1 MRVEV
6 TPRQCSV
13 VAGRSTVITVSV
25 TNSASIISGHR
36 IRVLGVD
43 PRWVSLDQDRLS
55 LFPDATG
62 VAVATVTLPPGLPA
76 GPRSIAIEVTEL
88 TPPHETA
95 LVDVEITV
103 PAEPKLTLAVD
114 PVSVTGGRSAKVAVI
129 AQNTGNSVLDPALD
143 GRDDTGEINFAFDKT
158 LLGLTPGEQRVGQA
172 TLRAR
177 RPWFGTPKI
186 RQYTVVGG
194 PAAAPVVA
202 AGTWLQKPRLSRGA
216 IALTG
221 LLAAATVFAI
231 VVAVSLSSVVSNS
244 NTDRNL
250 ALQVAQ
256 AAQAGNAN
264 AGNAGL
270 SGVATEAGNNQ
281 PVSGVTVDVYQ
292 PSNVSA
298 PIVSAATNAQ
308 GAYSFAGLAAGSY
321 LLQFQGAGFA
331 SLWYPNSLTSSGATA
346 VSLKAAQVT
355 PNVNVSLG
363 GLPGSISG
371 QVVGADPSGAI
382 LTLEVPGAGGI
393 AAAAAAA
400 VNAAPAGSAP
410 TNAAPAVTTTTTT
423 TTPPTTAPPT
433 TANAGTTSFVPAAA
447 SGQTAPGQPSA
458 TLTAAFS
465 QAGTTSGTAAP
476 AIMNSQVLSA
486 SGTFTIP
493 NVPSPGIFDLVVV
506 KTGYAPAVA
515 SVDLSGGE
523 SRAGLVI
530 TLHKGDG
537 TMSGTVSTAA
547 GPLGGAGI
555 AASDG
560 TNTVS
565 TVSETTG
572 GSVGQFQL
580 ADVPTPDTL
589 TVVVTAEGYASQTLS
604 VTLAPHEQLTGL
616 SVLLA
621 PGTGS
626 VSGTVT
632 SSGKPAGGVTVTA
645 TNGQQTVSTVS
656 LSVGTVGSYQLTG
669 LTVPGTYTVT
679 FSRSDLAS
687 QSRAVALSATQ
698 GSVKNLDP
706 DLVPQTAAVYGTITE
721 TDSQPVHGVTVQLSS
736 GNTSYQVTSADAPT
750 PGSYEIDSITPG
762 TYTISFS
769 RQGGQPVSSIV
780 SLSAGQRLDDSP
792 VLAPAASIYGVVVDA
807 SNPSKPVAQAQVT
820 LYLAS
825 QYPTVSVATTRTDSN
840 GQFSFNN
847 VDAPQNFIVGV
858 AYPQGSSNQETV
870 VLTTAR
876 GAATPVCGSQATGQA
891 GSVPST
897 TSSTSSTSTTTSTT
911 TTSTTQGTVAAAS
924 IRPASSTGGATCNPT
939 TDPVKVILP

>member
-6 TPRQCSV
+6 TPRHCSV

-43 PRWVSLDQDRLS
+43 PKWVSLDQDNLS

-76 GPRSIAIEVTEL
+76 GPRTIAIEVSEL

-95 LVDVEITV
+95 LVDVEVTV

-143 GRDDTGEINFAFDKT
+143 GRDETGEMDFAFDKT
-158 LLGLTPGEQRVGQA
+158 LVGLTPGEQRVGQA

-186 RQYTVVGG
+186 RQYTIVGG
-194 PAAAPVVA
+194 PPAAPVVA
-202 AGTWLQKPRLSRGA
+202 AGTWLQKPRLSRAA

-256 AAQAGNAN
+256 AAQGGNAN
-264 AGNAGL
+264 AGTAGV
-270 SGVATEAGNNQ
+270 SGLATEAGTNQ

-298 PIVSAATNAQ
+298 PIVSTATNGQ
-308 GAYSFAGLAAGSY
+308 GAYSFTGLAAGSY

-331 SLWYPNSLTSSGATA
+331 SLWYPNSLTSSDATQ
-346 VSLKAAQVT
+346 VSLKSGQVT

-363 GLPGSISG
+363 GLPGTITG
-371 QVVGADPSGAI
+371 QVVGGDPTGAI

-410 TNAAPAVTTTTTT
+410 TNAAPAPATTTTTT
-423 TTPPTTAPPT
+423 TTTAPPAT
-433 TANAGTTSFVPAAA
+433 TNAGTTSYV
-447 SGQTAPGQPSA
+447 SGQATTA

-465 QAGTTSGTAAP
+465 TAGTSGGAGAP

-486 SGTFTIP
+486 SGNFSIP

-523 SRAGLVI
+523 SRSGIVI

-537 TMSGTVSTAA
+537 TISGSVSTAG
-547 GPLGGAGI
+547 GPLGGVGI

-565 TVSETTG
+565 TVSETGAGT
-572 GSVGQFQL
+572 VGQFQL
-580 ADVPTPDTL
+580 ADLPTPDTL
-589 TVVVTAEGYASQTLS
+589 TVVVTADGYASQTLS
-604 VTLAPHEQLTGL
+604 VTLAAHEQLTGL
-616 SVLLA
+616 TVLLV
-621 PGTGS
+621 PGTGA
-626 VSGTVT
+626 VSGAVT
-632 SSGKPAGGVTVTA
+632 SGGKPAGGVTVTA
-645 TNGQQTVSTVS
+645 TNGQQTVSTVT
-656 LSVGTVGSYQLTG
+656 LSQGTVGAYQLSG
-669 LTVPGTYTVT
+669 LAVPGNYTVT

-687 QSRAVALSATQ
+687 QSRAIALTASQ

-706 DLVPQTAAVYGTITE
+706 DLVPQTAAVYGTITQ
-721 TDSQPVHGVTVQLSS
+721 TDGQPVHDVSVQLSS
-736 GNTSYQVTSADAPT
+736 GNTSYQVTSADT
-750 PGSYEIDSITPG
+750 PSAGSYEIDGITPG

-792 VLAPAASIYGVVVDA
+792 VLEPAASIYGLVVDA
-807 SNPSKPVAQAQVT
+807 GNPSQPVAQAQVT
-820 LYLAS
+820 LYLAT
-825 QYPTVSVATTRTDSN
+825 QYPTISVATTRTDTT
-840 GQFSFNN
+840 GHFSFAN

-858 AYPQGSSNQETV
+858 AYPVGSSNQETV
-870 VLTTAR
+870 LLTAAR
-876 GAATPVCGSQATGQA
+876 GAATPVCGSRATGQTSSA
-891 GSVPST
+891 PPSTASTTTTSNPDPNGSST
-897 TSSTSSTSTTTSTT
+897 TSSSTTTSTT
-911 TTSTTQGTVAAAS
+911 TTTTTTIA
-924 IRPASSTGGATCNPT
+924 PSSGGSCNPV
-939 TDPVKVILP
+939 TDPVKVVLP

>member
-6 TPRQCSV
+6 TPRHCSV
-13 VAGRSTVITVSV
+13 VAGQSTVITVSV

-43 PRWVSLDQDRLS
+43 PRWVSLDQDNLS

-76 GPRSIAIEVTEL
+76 GPRTFAIEVTEL

-95 LVDVEITV
+95 LVDVEVTV

-114 PVSVTGGRSAKVAVI
+114 PVSVMGGRSAKVAVI

-143 GRDDTGEINFAFDKT
+143 GRDETGDMNFAFDQT

-172 TLRAR
+172 TLRAK
-177 RPWFGTPKI
+177 RPWFGSPKI
-186 RQYTVVGG
+186 RQYTIVGG
-194 PAAAPVVA
+194 PPGAPVVA

-231 VVAVSLSSVVSNS
+231 VVAVSLSSVVSTSNS
-244 NTDRNL
+244 DRNL

-256 AAQAGNAN
+256 ASQGGNAN
-264 AGNAGL
+264 AGTAGV
-270 SGVATEAGNNQ
+270 SGVATQAGSNQ
-281 PVSGVTVDVYQ
+281 PVSGVTVDIYQ
-292 PSNVSA
+292 PSNITA
-298 PIVSAATNAQ
+298 PIVSTATSAQ
-308 GAYSFAGLAAGSY
+308 GAYTFTGLAAGSY

-331 SLWYPNSLTSSGATA
+331 SLWYPNSLTSSGATQ
-346 VSLKAAQVT
+346 VSLKSAQVT

-363 GLPGSISG
+363 GLPGTISG
-371 QVVGADPSGAI
+371 QVVGADPTGAI

-410 TNAAPAVTTTTTT
+410 ANAAPAATATT
-423 TTPPTTAPPT
+423 TTPTTAPAT
-433 TANAGTTSFVPAAA
+433 TNAATNAATAALVRPEAGTAG
-447 SGQTAPGQPSA
+447 SGQAPDA
-458 TLTAAFS
+458 VLTAATS
-465 QAGTTSGTAAP
+465 TTPSSTGSAAP
-476 AIMNSQVLSA
+476 AIMNSQILSA
-486 SGTFTIP
+486 SGAFTVP

-515 SVDLSGGE
+515 EVDLSGGE
-523 SRAGLVI
+523 SRTGIVI

-537 TMSGTVSTAA
+537 TISGTVSTSA

-565 TVSETTG
+565 TVSETAA

-580 ADVPTPDTL
+580 ADLPTPDTL
-589 TVVVTAEGYASQTLS
+589 TVVVTANGYASQTLS

-616 SVLLA
+616 SVLLV

-632 SSGKPAGGVTVTA
+632 SAGKPAGGVTVTA

-656 LSVGTVGSYQLTG
+656 LSVGPVGTYQLTG
-669 LTVPGTYTVT
+669 LAVPGNYTLT
-679 FSRSDLAS
+679 FSRPDLSS
-687 QSRAVALSATQ
+687 QSRAIALTDAQ
-698 GSVKNLDP
+698 GTVKDLDP
-706 DLVPQTAAVYGTITE
+706 DLVPQTATVYGTITQ
-721 TDSQPVHGVTVQLSS
+721 TDGQAVHDVTIQLSS
-736 GNTSYQVTSADAPT
+736 GNTTYQVTSADTPT
-750 PGSYEIDSITPG
+750 AGAYEIDGITPG

-780 SLSAGQRLDDSP
+780 SLAAGQRLDDSP

-807 SNPSKPVAQAQVT
+807 STGKAVAQAQLT

-825 QYPTVSVATTRTDSN
+825 QYPTVIAATTQTNSS
-840 GQFSFNN
+840 GQFTFTN
-847 VDAPQNFIVGV
+847 VDAPQNYIVGV
-858 AYPQGSSNQETV
+858 AYPLGSSNQETV
-870 VLTTAR
+870 LLTTAR
-876 GAATPVCGSQATGQA
+876 GAATPVCGSKATGQA
-891 GSVPST
+891 GSVPAT
-897 TSSTSSTSTTTSTT
+897 TATTTATAPGTSSPSSSTTTSTT
-911 TTSTTQGTVAAAS
+911 TTTTTVPSNGT
-924 IRPASSTGGATCNPT
+924 GTCNPQS
-939 TDPVKVILP
+939 DPLRVILP